1 MIPADVDINAYPAS
15 SWNNKDLVTNVYL
28 WTEKKDISW
37 SIIHAAENQYL
48 NKDLEDS
55 GQ

>member
-1 MIPADVDINAYPAS
+1 MNPADVGNNAYTSS
-15 SWNNKDLVTNVYL
+15 SWNNKDLITNVYL

-37 SIIHAAENQYL
+37 NTVLAAKNQDL
-48 NKDLEDS
+48 NKVLEDS